1 MRRVLTAFVAMACL
15 LAAVETTL
23 AQQPATASIG
33 FRNQTNLPILV
44 QGYSI
49 INKTQRPGQI
59 LQLKKNGD
67 VAYDA
72 NVLAGVRYIT
82 IYNAN
87 QPAVV
92 LLRDFPVAVQKRDVF
107 FDIMPSPT
115 NPKILIL
122 VPGTMPA
129 P

>member
-1 MRRVLTAFVAMACL
+1 MACL